1 MIVDNGWVTCE
12 DIRNRED
19 ELDVRGIYK
28 VVCYNAEM
36 NLVYLEHNL
45 EPFDAM
51 RFLEYWQ

>member
-1 MIVDNGWVTCE
+1 MIVENGWVTCE
-12 DIRNRED
+12 DNRNRED
-19 ELDVRGIYK
+19 ELVVGGEYK

-51 RFLEYWQ
+51 RFMEYWQ